1 MNVYLSKYRKN
12 KVKQMLCEGFGL
24 DDIAAK
30 TGLEIKSIQKVLIK
44 PLKTKKYELH
54 NLEIPRRCHR

>member
-1 MNVYLSKYRKN
+1 
-12 KVKQMLCEGFGL
+12 MLCEGFGL

-44 PLKTKKYELH
+44 PLKTKKRET
-54 NLEIPRRCHR
+54 NQIRR